1 MAMATLTKSRGGS
14 SETSSGDHV
23 SPPRKRDSPRSS
35 GLSRPPPEPSGF
47 GPPQESTTSSK
58 RSRIEPPSSTA
69 NPSSS
74 SIEARATGSERSSR
88 RIDGARWSTVYDG
101 LMQCPIP
108 SLFGDEGSV
117 RELDHLR
124 VLAEASLSRWQ
135 CTRGGLQWTLLSGD
149 LASRQGQL
157 AEITIPAPGLSPR
170 YRTELYAR
178 NRSTVLRPFTSP
190 QLEEF
195 QEVTSSLAT
204 KILRFFRRQR
214 AELPPGIFFIG
225 AQLTSSPPHATRSR
239 HVDSSSI
246 AAALA
251 TVTLSGSATIT
262 IEAGPAT
269 PHVRFECSPRSGYL
283 LSGPSLDE
291 PIHHRVDVG
300 SESRLSITFR
310 FSNPAHPSFH
320 RRHGRA

>member
-1 MAMATLTKSRGGS
+1 MATLMKSRGGS

-35 GLSRPPPEPSGF
+35 GLSRPPLEPSGF

-58 RSRIEPPSSTA
+58 RPRSEPLSSAVDPSPSAIEVKA
-69 NPSSS
+69 
-74 SIEARATGSERSSR
+74 AGSERSSR
-88 RIDGARWSTVYDG
+88 RTSGARWSTIYDG

-108 SLFGDEGSV
+108 SLFGDEGSA

-124 VLAEASLSRWQ
+124 TLAEASLSRWQ
-135 CTRGGLQWTLLSGD
+135 CTRGELQWTLLSGD

-157 AEITIPAPGLSPR
+157 AEITIPASGLSPR
-170 YRTELYAR
+170 HRTELYAR
-178 NRSTVLRPFTSP
+178 NRSTVLRPSTSP

-225 AQLTSSPPHATRSR
+225 AQLTSSPPYATRSR

-251 TVTLSGSATIT
+251 TVTLSGSAIIT
-262 IEAGPAT
+262 VEAGPAT
-269 PHVRFECSPRSGYL
+269 PHVQFECSPSGGYL
-283 LSGPSLDE
+283 VTGPSLVE

-300 SESRLSITFR
+300 PESRLSITFR

-320 RRHGRA
+320 RGYG